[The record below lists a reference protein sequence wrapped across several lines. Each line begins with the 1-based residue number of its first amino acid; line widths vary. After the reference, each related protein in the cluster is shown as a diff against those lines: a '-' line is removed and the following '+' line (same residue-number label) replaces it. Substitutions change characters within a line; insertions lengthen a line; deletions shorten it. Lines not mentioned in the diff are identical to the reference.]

1 MSISVVIIA
10 ANQARVIEK
19 CVKAALQVS
28 DDVLVMV
35 NNTTDKTADLATA
48 AGARV
53 VAHQWLGY
61 GATKNYAHTL
71 AKHDWILSLDA
82 DEYLDEQLQKSIKA
96 LHLENEQTV
105 FNLTRKLLWQGKLLH
120 FGLGRET
127 KARLFHKTFA
137 QWNDDVVH
145 EELIYKTEPRFIK
158 LQGILLHDS
167 YINKQDAIA
176 RLEKYAQLMAKKR
189 KLQGKT
195 KSALPPIVHGVVNF
209 IIQLFVKG
217 AILDG
222 KAGVEFAW
230 LNAGYT
236 VKKYRYINSG
246 VQ

>member
-19 CVKAALQVS
+19 CVKAALQIS
-28 DDVLVMV
+28 DDIVVVV

-48 AGARV
+48 AGAKV
-53 VAHQWLGY
+53 VAHEWLGY

-71 AKHDWILSLDA
+71 VKYNWILSLDA
-82 DEYLDEQLQKSIKA
+82 DEYLDATLQNSISA
-96 LHLENEQTV
+96 LTLDNEQTV
-105 FNLTRKLLWQGKLLH
+105 FTITRKLLWQGKLLH
-120 FGLGRET
+120 FGLGREI
-127 KARLFHKTFA
+127 KARLFHKNFA
-137 QWNDDVVH
+137 QWNNDVVH

-167 YINKQDAIA
+167 YSDKQDAIA

-189 KLQGKT
+189 QLQGKT
-195 KSALPPIVHGVVNF
+195 KSMLPPIVHGVVNF

-222 KAGVEFAW
+222 RAGVEFAW

-236 VKKYRYINSG
+236 VKKYRYMNSTIH
-246 VQ
+246 